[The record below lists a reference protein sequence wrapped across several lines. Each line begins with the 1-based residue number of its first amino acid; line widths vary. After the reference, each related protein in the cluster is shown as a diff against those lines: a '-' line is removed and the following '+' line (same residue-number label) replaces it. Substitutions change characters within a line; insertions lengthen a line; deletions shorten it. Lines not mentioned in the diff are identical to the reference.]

1 MVIHLLKKSYL
12 LKNLK
17 ETKFRDLW
25 GDYGIFT
32 TMWIYGKPPKILFK
46 DDHIK
51 NLISSLKDYGIEKKS
66 IKKDIF
72 KLININLSKKIV
84 YNHLL
89 RVAVNKRIISI
100 SLRKRIPPKLEFDLK
115 LIRLIREKPNYKNL
129 KYKKILYHLSKM
141 DNSKSDIGLVNN
153 NKILET
159 GTSNIIFVKNEKLFT
174 PKKDYYEGNTLKFF
188 KKKFKKIIKKDI
200 FIQDIK
206 KYDEIIL
213 IGSGKGVASVRSVKQ
228 FNWNR
233 KNLNQYKKFS
243 KLYLSA
249 IQRCKSHK
257 F

>member
-1 MVIHLLKKSYL
+1 ML
-12 LKNLK
+12 
-17 ETKFRDLW
+17 FR
-25 GDYGIFT
+25 
-32 TMWIYGKPPKILFK
+32 
-46 DDHIK
+46 
-51 NLISSLKDYGIEKKS
+51 S
-66 IKKDIF
+66 
-72 KLININLSKKIV
+72 
-84 YNHLL
+84 
-89 RVAVNKRIISI
+89 
-100 SLRKRIPPKLEFDLK
+100 
-115 LIRLIREKPNYKNL
+115 
-129 KYKKILYHLSKM
+129 
-141 DNSKSDIGLVNN
+141 
-153 NKILET
+153 
-159 GTSNIIFVKNEKLFT
+159 KNEKIFT